1 MLHNNA
7 ELCAGLGGVRLVFGF
22 CGLDAF
28 FIAELQPL

>member
-7 ELCAGLGGVRLVFGF
+7 KLCAGLGGVRAGLGL

-28 FIAELQPL
+28 FIAESQPL